1 MSSVFL
7 CKEKA
12 TEKIFAVK
20 KFEKYGNHDFITSG
34 LHEAIILKGISHP
47 LIPKYKDICIDRT
60 NFYIVMEY
68 IDGITLSRL
77 LIKFGTL
84 SEKRALYLT
93 GEICKAIIYIHG
105 LKNPVFHR
113 DIKPGNVMIGWD
125 GRVFL
130 LDFGISGGLQDF
142 QNKKS
147 FGTKGY
153 TSPEVLNKKSL
164 GNEKSDI
171 YSLGATLYTMITGR
185 DAMRGI
191 VFKGGNCSKISPKT
205 QRIIKIAT
213 HKNPK
218 KRFKSAEEML
228 KSIIS

>member
-12 TEKIFAVK
+12 TKKTFAVK
-20 KFEKYGNHDFITSG
+20 KIEKYGNPDFITSG
-34 LHEAIILKGISHP
+34 LREARIIQNISHP
-47 LIPKYKDICIDRT
+47 LIPKYKDICIDRE
-60 NFYIVMEY
+60 NYYIVMEY
-68 IDGITLSRL
+68 IEGTSLSML
-77 LIKFGTL
+77 LTETGPL
-84 SEKRALYLT
+84 SEKRALFLA
-93 GEICKAIIYIHG
+93 GEICKVLKFIHG

-113 DIKPGNVMIGWD
+113 DIKPGNVMIGRD
-125 GRVFL
+125 GRVVL
-130 LDFGISGGLQDF
+130 LDFGISGGLQDLR
-142 QNKKS
+142 NKKS

-153 TSPEVLNKKSL
+153 TSPEILNKKSL

-171 YSLGATLYTMITGR
+171 YSLGATLYTMVTGK

-191 VFKGGNCSKISPKT
+191 IFKGGNCNEISSKT

-218 KRFKSAEEML
+218 KRFRSAEEML